1 MKKIFLSLKL
11 ALIINLLFT
20 VSISAQVP
28 QKFNYQAIARNSNG
42 DVISNQTISLRLS
55 IRDITPTGTIVDQ
68 ETHTKATNQYGL
80 VTLEVGGGNISI
92 GNFSSINWST
102 GAKYIQ
108 VEIDPNGGTNFIN
121 VGTPQ
126 LQSVPFA
133 LYAGDSQNPGPQ
145 GPEGPQGPIGPIGPI
160 GSQGPQ
166 GPQGPPGPQGET
178 GPQGPQGNTGPQGPQ
193 GNTGPQGPQ
202 GNTGP
207 QGPQGN
213 TGPQGP
219 QGNTGPQGPQGP
231 EGPPGPSNNLSQTL
245 AIGNSAGTYNI
256 NMNAREVQNAM
267 KLQLSSSNDAT
278 LDMYYGRIRD
288 YNNSYGTAG
297 QVLTRITNGV
307 QWSTPSGGSGVSGS
321 GTTGYIPRWTG
332 SSALGNSAIQSD
344 ANNVSIGTSILSG
357 IKLSILGSSGQGGI
371 QVQTSG
377 VSDAIYLYNN
387 TTNTGFAAVY
397 AYNGASG
404 GRAGYFIGNVHVSG
418 SLSKG
423 SGSFLIDHPDD
434 PLNKTLRHN
443 FVESPENLC
452 LYRGIVDL
460 DETGNGV
467 IEMPDYFKNLTKEDE
482 ATVILTSIGAPF
494 ILGYEWNGNFTKVK
508 VYGNAGRKAS
518 YIVLAD
524 RDDPVMRQLFRPVVE
539 TKGEGKDVPSGKLLY
554 PEAYG
559 FSEQYSIHFEK
570 NQRMKVR
577 ESNELNKPNEDITSQ
592 TFDETLFDEYGYPI
606 PTELVEE
613 FKASGYPV
621 YTAKQVEER
630 RIQAYREKLELFK
643 KAKQRDLSN

>member
-42 DVISNQTISLRLS
+42 DVISNQTICLRLS
-55 IRDITPTGTIVDQ
+55 IRDISPTGTIVYQ

-92 GNFSSINWST
+92 GNFSSINWSI

-160 GSQGPQ
+160 GPQ
-166 GPQGPPGPQGET
+166 GPQGET

-245 AIGNSAGTYNI
+245 AVGNSAGTYNI

-307 QWSTPSGGSGVSGS
+307 QWSTPSGGGGVTGS
-321 GTTGYIPRWTG
+321 GTSNFLTRWTG
-332 SSALGNSAIQSD
+332 TTTIGNSAFRDNGTNVALNSSPNSSYKMYIYGSNAFCTEVSGNNYAEIGKSNSPIGVFFSYSGD
-344 ANNVSIGTSILSG
+344 ALWAAISLSSSSGSAIYASKIGTSG
-357 IKLSILGSSGQGGI
+357 
-371 QVQTSG
+371 
-377 VSDAIYLYNN
+377 
-387 TTNTGFAAVY
+387 Y
-397 AYNGASG
+397 AGDFNG
-404 GRAGYFIGNVHVSG
+404 RVLVTG

-423 SGSFLIDHPDD
+423 SGSF
-434 PLNKTLRHN
+434 
-443 FVESPENLC
+443 
-452 LYRGIVDL
+452 
-460 DETGNGV
+460 
-467 IEMPDYFKNLTKEDE
+467 
-482 ATVILTSIGAPF
+482 
-494 ILGYEWNGNFTKVK
+494 
-508 VYGNAGRKAS
+508 
-518 YIVLAD
+518 
-524 RDDPVMRQLFRPVVE
+524 
-539 TKGEGKDVPSGKLLY
+539 
-554 PEAYG
+554 
-559 FSEQYSIHFEK
+559 
-570 NQRMKVR
+570 
-577 ESNELNKPNEDITSQ
+577 
-592 TFDETLFDEYGYPI
+592 
-606 PTELVEE
+606 
-613 FKASGYPV
+613 
-621 YTAKQVEER
+621 
-630 RIQAYREKLELFK
+630 
-643 KAKQRDLSN
+643 